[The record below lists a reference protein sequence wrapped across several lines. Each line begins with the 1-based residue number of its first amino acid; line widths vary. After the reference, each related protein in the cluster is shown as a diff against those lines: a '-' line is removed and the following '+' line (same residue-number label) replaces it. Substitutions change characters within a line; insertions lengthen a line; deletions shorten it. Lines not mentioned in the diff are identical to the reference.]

1 MSSVEDNRR
10 SSRLFWFKQIKRM
23 TTMMRRRKKTIPE
36 LSPTI
41 DEMENLE
48 IELFIFNILL

>member
-1 MSSVEDNRR
+1 
-10 SSRLFWFKQIKRM
+10 
-23 TTMMRRRKKTIPE
+23 MRRRKKTIPE

-48 IELFIFNILL
+48 IELFIFNILLWKHRRIRIDDVLCL